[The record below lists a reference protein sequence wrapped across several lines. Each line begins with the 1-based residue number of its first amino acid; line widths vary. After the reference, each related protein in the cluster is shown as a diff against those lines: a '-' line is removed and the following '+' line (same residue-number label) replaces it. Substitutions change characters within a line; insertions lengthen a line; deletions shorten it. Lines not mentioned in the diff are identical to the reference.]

1 MPKLIID
8 NIPVEVPEGT
18 TVLEAAQSVDIP
30 IPHFCWHPA
39 LGKAGACRVCA
50 VKMLDGPVKGVQ
62 MSCMLPAQDG
72 MVVSTTDDE
81 AVAMRKS
88 VIEWLMINHPH
99 DCPVCDEGGE
109 CQLQDF
115 TIAGGHGIRRYDGK
129 KRTYN
134 NQYLGEFIEHEMNRC
149 IQCYRC
155 ARFYQEYAGGTD
167 FGAMGRAAIVYF
179 GRQDDGPLQ
188 SPFSG
193 NLVDICPTGVFT
205 DKTARFRAR
214 YWDYDMAPSVCPHCS
229 LGCNT
234 VPMARYR
241 ELLKTTARRNDL
253 VNGWF
258 ICDKGRFSN
267 AGVNAPER
275 PRQALVDGKPV
286 SLDEALDALA
296 TLLGEF
302 LELHGPDSLAIVGSP
317 RMDLAGNI
325 MAARLREMLGAGTLC
340 LFNDTDQAE
349 LTGKAVSL
357 LTTENSASQEDVRS
371 ADLVVLVEC
380 ELLDAAPMMAL
391 AVRQAWRNG
400 ARVYMVGMQNE
411 IKSAVAPPFTKGGL
425 GGISQQDETANPPES
440 HFDKGGHF
448 GVMGEEKTLPFKFEY
463 VASLAVVPL
472 QEAKHPV
479 IICGTSRNGLEAVLE
494 LQSVS
499 APPFTKGGP
508 GGISSSIETA
518 NPPESPLGPRGS
530 FDRAGLQPGLKLAFI
545 LDGPNAFGCAELARQ
560 HRGVALSTALTDG
573 RIKGI
578 ISFEADLPHELPE
591 GIAVLAAADWRPTG
605 LVARAGVILPTTAWV
620 EQEGI
625 FVNNEGRAQRFKKI
639 MNPGLPIK
647 GLTPYLHPPRVHGKD
662 APGGDVAPSARLIAL
677 LMQRLG
683 EAVVDEP
690 LSGPWKTLKD
700 LDAAGAG
707 VIINQREQA

>member
-1 MPKLIID
+1 MALWLCGKNKMIKLIID
-8 NIPVEVPEGT
+8 DIPVEVPDGT

-81 AVAMRKS
+81 AMAMRKS

-115 TIAGGHGIRRYDGK
+115 TIAGGHGIRRYDGR

-155 ARFYQEYAGGTD
+155 ARFYQEYAGGND

-179 GRQDDGPLQ
+179 GRKDDGPLE

-241 ELLKTTARRNDL
+241 ELLKITARRNDH

-267 AGVNAPER
+267 ACVNAPQR
-275 PRQALVDGKPV
+275 PRLALVDGKPV
-286 SLDEALDALA
+286 SLDEALDALS

-302 LELHGPDSLAIVGSP
+302 LELHGPDSLAIVGSA

-325 MAARLREMLGAGTLC
+325 MAARLREMLGAATLC
-340 LFNDTDQAE
+340 LFNDTDQAASAA
-349 LTGKAVSL
+349 KAASL
-357 LTTENSASQEDVRS
+357 LTGENSASQEDVRN
-371 ADLVVLVEC
+371 ADLVVLAGC
-380 ELLDAAPMMAL
+380 DLLDEAPMMAL
-391 AVRQAWRNG
+391 AVRQAWRSG
-400 ARVYMVGMQNE
+400 ARVYMVKVTESVPAPPFDKGGSGGISSSTETANPPQSPFVKGGRDLPFPFE
-411 IKSAVAPPFTKGGL
+411 QAASLADVPLSEAKRPVIICGAGHAGLEALAPPFTKGGA
-425 GGISQQDETANPPES
+425 GGISQQGETANPPQS
-440 HFDKGGHF
+440 PFDKGG
-448 GVMGEEKTLPFKFEY
+448 
-463 VASLAVVPL
+463 
-472 QEAKHPV
+472 
-479 IICGTSRNGLEAVLE
+479 
-494 LQSVS
+494 LQSE
-499 APPFTKGGP
+499 P
-508 GGISSSIETA
+508 
-518 NPPESPLGPRGS
+518 
-530 FDRAGLQPGLKLAFI
+530 KLAFI
-545 LDGPNAFGCAELARQ
+545 LDGPNAFGCAELARRHQ
-560 HRGVALSTALTDG
+560 GVALSEALADN

-578 ISFEADLPHELPE
+578 ISFEADLLYDLPR
-591 GIAVLAAADWRPTG
+591 GITVLGAADWRPTG
-605 LVARAGVILPTTAWV
+605 LMARAGVVLPATAWV
-620 EQEGI
+620 EQDGI
-625 FVNNEGRAQRFKKI
+625 YVNNEGRAQGFKKV

-647 GLTPYLHPPRVHGKD
+647 GLTPELHPPRTHGKA
-662 APGGDVAPSARLIAL
+662 APGGDATPSARLIAM

-690 LSGPWKTLKD
+690 LSGPWATLKD

-707 VIINQREQA
+707 VMII

>member
-8 NIPVEVPEGT
+8 DIPVEVPDGT

-50 VKMLDGPVKGVQ
+50 VKLLDGPVKGVQ
-62 MSCMLPAQDG
+62 MSCMLPAMDG

-115 TIAGGHGIRRYDGK
+115 TIAGGHGIRRYDGR
-129 KRTYN
+129 KRTYR

-155 ARFYQEYAGGTD
+155 TRFYQEYAGGTD

-179 GRQDDGPLQ
+179 GRQDDGPLE

-241 ELLKTTARRNDL
+241 ELLKTTARRNDS

-275 PRQALVDGKPV
+275 PRQALVGGKPV
-286 SLDEALDALA
+286 SLAEALDALA

-302 LELHGPDSLAIVGSP
+302 LELHGPESLAIVGSP

-340 LFNDTDQAE
+340 LFNETDRAE

-357 LTTENSASQEDVRS
+357 LTTENSSSQEDMRN
-371 ADLVVLVEC
+371 ADLIALEGC
-380 ELLDAAPMMAL
+380 DLLDEAPMMAL
-391 AVRQAWRNG
+391 AVRQAWRSG
-400 ARVYMVGMQNE
+400 ARVYMVGTQNE
-411 IKSAVAPPFTKGGL
+411 IQSA
-425 GGISQQDETANPPES
+425 
-440 HFDKGGHF
+440 
-448 GVMGEEKTLPFKFEY
+448 M
-463 VASLAVVPL
+463 
-472 QEAKHPV
+472 
-479 IICGTSRNGLEAVLE
+479 
-494 LQSVS
+494 

-508 GGISSSIETA
+508 GGILQQDQTA
-518 NPPESPLGPRGS
+518 NPPQSPLGPRGS
-530 FDRAGLQPGLKLAFI
+530 FVKGGHNREATALPFAFEQVASLADVPLAEAKRPVIICGASRTGLESIGEILSDSTASFDKGGLQPALKLAFI
-545 LDGPNAFGCAELARQ
+545 LDGPNAFGCAELARR
-560 HRGVALSTALTDG
+560 HHGVALSTALADG

-578 ISFEADLPHELPE
+578 ISFEADLSHDLPQ
-591 GIAVLAAADWRPTG
+591 GITVLGAADWRPTG
-605 LVARAGVILPTTAWV
+605 LMTRAGVVLPTTTWV

-625 FVNNEGRAQRFKKI
+625 FVNNEGRAQRFKKV

-647 GLTPYLHPPRVHGKD
+647 GLTPELHPPRVHGID
-662 APGGDVAPSARLIAL
+662 APGGDVAPSARLIAM

-683 EAVVDEP
+683 ETMAVEP
-690 LSGPWKTLKD
+690 LSGPWETLKD
-700 LDAAGAG
+700 LDATGAG
-707 VIINQREQA
+707 VMIHKGEQE